1 MKKILELT
9 LMLAFSAALVFSIK
23 LNVNAQ
29 NSPETIIGQVTLV
42 GETTF
47 KVREDFTKTEY
58 ELTASPDKLK
68 NVGTGDRVEAKT
80 DNGRVLSL
88 TILGLPMKAQPG
100 PSQRFTVTKQ
110 AGHVIGIKIGE
121 TSPGEPDESAVV
133 TGSDIPETII
143 GIVTLLDERT
153 LRVKEDITQTEY
165 ELTASPNKLKDV
177 VSGYRVEVKTVNG
190 SLVSLTILG
199 MPAKA
204 QSEPSQ
210 KFKVMI
216 K

>member
-9 LMLAFSAALVFSIK
+9 LMFAFSATLVFSIR

-29 NSPETIIGQVTLV
+29 SSPETIIGQVTLV

-68 NVGTGDRVEAKT
+68 NVTTGDRIEAKAA
-80 DNGRVLSL
+80 NGKVLSL
-88 TILGLPMKAQPG
+88 TILGLPMEAQPE

-110 AGHVIGIKIGE
+110 AGHIIGIKIEE
-121 TSPGEPDESAVV
+121 TSTGEPNESAVV

-143 GIVTLLDERT
+143 GKVTLLGERT

-165 ELTASPNKLKDV
+165 ELTASPDKLKDV
-177 VSGYRVEVKTVNG
+177 DSGYRVEVKTANG
-190 SLVSLTILG
+190 RLISLTILG
-199 MPAKA
+199 MPEKA
-204 QSEPSQ
+204 QPEPSQ
-210 KFKVMI
+210 KFKIIV